1 MGVNL
6 RSKMI
11 IQSQGDNI
19 VCEVYGQDKETEKW
33 AGAINLYKEGFF
45 HTTLI
50 SSNPTFNTSEQA
62 VAYMEKVV
70 RQTRASDISAQI
82 EKVEQI
88 IGSETMDLV
97 KKISQAADWTNLF
110 KILHSEGKTQSGL
123 SFS

>member
-97 KKISQAADWTNLF
+97 KKISQAAD
-110 KILHSEGKTQSGL
+110 
-123 SFS
+123 